1 MARPMW
7 ASDAVVRYNVRGTY
21 EQSAS
26 WRYAASINGV
36 PVPVFLALAADVY
49 ADRLKRRIA
58 REERRES
65 SR

>member
-7 ASDAVVRYNVRGTY
+7 ASDAVVPYAVRGTY

-26 WRYAASINGV
+26 WRYAASVKGLA
-36 PVPVFLALAADVY
+36 VPVFLALAADDY
-49 ADRLKRRIA
+49 AVRLKRRIA
-58 REERRES
+58 REERREA